1 MVAFIYSLALLFG
14 QNPSAAPPDLARGQ
28 KVYAKHCV
36 GCHGADFRGT
46 DQGPGL
52 TGDPLMRRMSVQ
64 RLRNIIK
71 NGIPNTGMPP
81 FDLPAQ
87 DLDALAPFVRS
98 LNSQAAESNVPG
110 NPAAG
115 EQFFF
120 GKGECGS
127 CHMVSGRGQAIGP
140 DLSNL
145 ADERTVDEIQS
156 ALKQPSADITPG
168 YELVTV
174 KLRDGNTL
182 RGFARSRSNFDI
194 RVEDLRG
201 KLHLLEEGQIASIVE
216 EKQSVMLPLEATP
229 EELQNLMAY
238 LSRLT
243 GVKPGALAPR
253 LPEAGTQGRY
263 PTRKAGDVDFERIL
277 HAQPGDWLT

>member
-1 MVAFIYSLALLFG
+1 MTNMIKKRNQNAYGHHRSRGRLVAAVMAAFVYSLGPLFG
-14 QNPSAAPPDLARGQ
+14 HNPTAATPDLARVR
-28 KVYAKHCV
+28 KVYAERCV

-52 TGDPLMRRMSVQ
+52 IGNTLMRRMSVQ

-87 DLDALAPFVRS
+87 DLDALAPFIRS

-115 EQFFF
+115 ERFFF

-127 CHMVSGRGQAIGP
+127 CHMVSGRGQPIGP

-145 ADERTVDEIQS
+145 GDERTVDEIQS
-156 ALKQPSADITPG
+156 ALKNPSADITPG
-168 YELVTV
+168 YELV
-174 KLRDGNTL
+174 
-182 RGFARSRSNFDI
+182 RSEEHTSELQSLAYLVCR
-194 RVEDLRG
+194 L
-201 KLHLLEEGQIASIVE
+201 LLE
-216 EKQSVMLPLEATP
+216 K
-229 EELQNLMAY
+229 
-238 LSRLT
+238 
-243 GVKPGALAPR
+243 K
-253 LPEAGTQGRY
+253 
-263 PTRKAGDVDFERIL
+263 K
-277 HAQPGDWLT
+277 

>member
-1 MVAFIYSLALLFG
+1 MMVAFVCSLALLFG
-14 QNPSAAPPDLARGQ
+14 QNPPAPPDLARGQ
-28 KVYAKHCV
+28 RVYAERCA

-52 TGDPLMRRMSVQ
+52 TGNPLMRRMSVQ

-71 NGIPNTGMPP
+71 NGIPDSGMPP

-87 DLDALAPFVRS
+87 DLEALAPFVHS
-98 LNSQAAESNVPG
+98 LNSQAAESLVPG
-110 NPAAG
+110 DPVAG

-120 GKGECGS
+120 GKGKCSS
-127 CHMVSGRGQAIGP
+127 CHMVSGRGQPLGP

-145 ADERTVDEIQS
+145 GNERTVDEIQS

-182 RGFARSRSNFDI
+182 HGFARSR
-194 RVEDLRG
+194 
-201 KLHLLEEGQIASIVE
+201 
-216 EKQSVMLPLEATP
+216 
-229 EELQNLMAY
+229 
-238 LSRLT
+238 
-243 GVKPGALAPR
+243 
-253 LPEAGTQGRY
+253 
-263 PTRKAGDVDFERIL
+263 
-277 HAQPGDWLT
+277 